1 MLWVLVKELI
11 LNELMVLIKN
21 MSLYMIIMI
30 IGLRRCLVVYVLYD
44 FVVGIFIVGMRYGW
58 RDVIFW

>member
-1 MLWVLVKELI
+1 
-11 LNELMVLIKN
+11 MVLIKN

-58 RDVIFW
+58 RDVIF